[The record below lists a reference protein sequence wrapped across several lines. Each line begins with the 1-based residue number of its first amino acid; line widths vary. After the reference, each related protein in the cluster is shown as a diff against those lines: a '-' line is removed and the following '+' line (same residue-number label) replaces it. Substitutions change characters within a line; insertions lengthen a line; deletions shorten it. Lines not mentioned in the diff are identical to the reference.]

1 LKKSPAGVARDY
13 LDSLGL
19 LRKPNQN
26 PAGVIRIG
34 SKIFTEQ
41 YILAEVIASMI
52 EGYTNLQADVKTG
65 LGGTQ
70 ICFEALATGAI
81 DLYPEYSGTGLE
93 VILKQ
98 KQLLPDSVSKNPAH
112 VYKYVD
118 KEYQKKYNIRWLPPL
133 GFNNTYALLMRKA
146 QAEKLHI
153 QTISDL
159 KRYLNSQ

>member
-1 LKKSPAGVARDY
+1 LFKE
-13 LDSLGL
+13 
-19 LRKPNQN
+19 PNQH

-41 YILAEVIASMI
+41 YILAEMIAIII

-98 KQLLPDSVSKNPAH
+98 KQLLPDSVSTSPAY
-112 VYKYVD
+112 VYEYVN
-118 KEYQKKYNIRWLPPL
+118 KEYQKKYNICWLPSL
-133 GFNNTYALLMRKA
+133 GFNNTYALLMRKE
-146 QAEKLHI
+146 QAEKLRI

-159 KRYLNSQ
+159 KRYVNSR